1 MKPNQLLSSS
11 HRAGGSPEKGPEWL
25 ELDNSAKIYPAVRTR
40 DWAAMFRVS
49 VDLTEEIRQDVLQ
62 QALEDTVRRIPT
74 FRLALHKGVFWFY
87 LDANKWMPRVEA
99 DVNNPCKKINDLEN
113 GGYCFRVRVYHRRIA
128 LEVFHSITDGTG
140 AMIFLKTLAAR
151 YLTLLGHP
159 IPASEGVLC
168 CDESPRP
175 EELEDSHSR
184 YASFRHIESRKEK
197 KAYHPQMTRMIAP
210 RLRIITGML
219 PVEQVHEKA
228 RELKVTVNEYLT
240 GALCYAFYQV
250 QKKEA
255 PRRLLPVKISVPIN
269 MRRFY
274 PSGTLRNFAL
284 FVNPG
289 IEPEYG
295 EYSFEEI
302 VTHVHHFMRLR
313 LNEKYLNAV
322 LSANVGNERNL
333 AMRMVPLFMKNIFMD
348 IAYRLY
354 GESRYT
360 SNLSNLGAIRVPEA
374 MAPFVE
380 RFDFLMGPPRFNTH
394 GASALSYGDTLYLSI
409 TSVVE
414 ETEVERL
421 FFTELVKRGIH
432 VTVESNNP
440 PLTGNDDFPYGR
452 RHAASKY

>member
-1 MKPNQLLSSS
+1 MKPHTSPPSFQ
-11 HRAGGSPEKGPEWL
+11 GGGKSPEEGSGWF

-49 VDLTEEIRQDVLQ
+49 VTLTEEIRTEVLQ

-87 LDANKWMPRVEA
+87 LDTNKWMPRVEV
-99 DVNNPCKKINDLEN
+99 DVNNPCKKIDDLEN

-128 LEVFHSITDGTG
+128 LEVFHSISDGTG
-140 AMIFLKTLAAR
+140 AMVFLKTLAAR
-151 YLTLLGHP
+151 YLTLLGHS
-159 IPASEGVLC
+159 IPPEEGVLC
-168 CDESPRP
+168 CDEPPRP
-175 EELEDSHSR
+175 EEMEDSHSR
-184 YASFRHIESRKEK
+184 YASFRHIEPRKEK
-197 KAYHPQMTRMIAP
+197 KAYHPQMTRMVAP

-219 PVEQVHEKA
+219 PVAEVHEKA
-228 RELKVTVNEYLT
+228 RQMKVTVNEYLT
-240 GALCYAFYQV
+240 GALCHAFYQV
-250 QKKEA
+250 QKQEA
-255 PRRLLPVKISVPIN
+255 PRCLMPVKISVPIN

-274 PSGTLRNFAL
+274 PSQTLRNFAL

-289 IEPEYG
+289 VEPKYG
-295 EYSFEEI
+295 EYTFEEI

-322 LSANVGNERNL
+322 LSANVGNEQNL
-333 AMRMVPLFMKNIFMD
+333 AMRVVPLFIKNFFMD

-360 SNLSNLGAIRVPEA
+360 SNLSNLGVVRVPEA
-374 MAPFVE
+374 MEPFVE
-380 RFDFLMGPPRFNTH
+380 RFDFIMGPPRFNTH
-394 GASALSYGDTLYLSI
+394 GAAALSHGGTLYLSI

-432 VTVESNNP
+432 VTVESNSRSP
-440 PLTGNDDFPYGR
+440 EKER
-452 RHAASKY
+452 